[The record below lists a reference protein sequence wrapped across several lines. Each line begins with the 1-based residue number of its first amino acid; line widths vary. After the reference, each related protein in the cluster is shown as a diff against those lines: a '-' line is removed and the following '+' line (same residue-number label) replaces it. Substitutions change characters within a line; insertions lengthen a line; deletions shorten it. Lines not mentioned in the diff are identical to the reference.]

1 MSIRSRSILS
11 GFLLLPLWAPPMVK
25 AADDSPIKAAS
36 PVSNDPACLPAWI
49 APPITPPG
57 VQADHSA
64 EADNISQPDELT
76 YDLTGN
82 VVLKRPG
89 LVVLSDRVQL
99 NRLNEEANAFGQVQ
113 FQRDGLIV
121 TSQSAHL
128 NHQKQTAQLKDARY
142 QFIDTR
148 AHGTAKQI
156 DVDQKANLAEL
167 EKASFTTCP
176 LVQYSWQARNG
187 DIKTSEKYDWELD
200 FGHLQ
205 INNNKRRIY
214 GYNTWLYFQ
223 TVPVFY
229 TPYID
234 FPMDDRASGFLF
246 PTIGSYRPLTRDT
259 AENYVAVP
267 YYFNL
272 APNYDDTLTV
282 MKMQDRGWVVDNE
295 FRYLLPNSSAQLS
308 LTGLNDQVTSKEG
321 LSYIDE
327 NGDPAYGEKIDQRW
341 RAKLIA
347 QQQWAPGLNS
357 NILWHELSDKYFYTD
372 IPVES
377 ALDSASYTQ
386 RYINLNYNKD
396 NLQAGVHILNYLRL
410 RDDAAYN
417 YEKRPEVTLNYFHPF
432 ETEGLRNVSI
442 NLPVTSTEF
451 QIAPQAHKP
460 EAQRNV
466 FSPSA
471 QYQYYKPYGSF
482 KAEAVAN
489 KVHYYMEDNGYNTS
503 GQNQLDI
510 TVPQYALY
518 GKLIFER
525 DFSLA
530 GFDMVQTLEPE
541 VQYLYVPYQDQSR
554 IPLFDTSTRSL
565 DFTNLFSY
573 NRFSGSD
580 RIGDTNQVSA
590 ALTTRF
596 LKRDGTPLA
605 EAGLGQIFYFAD
617 RQVTLNSTATN
628 TELAQNTQNVSDY
641 YVKLGFTAG
650 PVYFASTSQYD
661 NRNYEL
667 TNSNSRLKF
676 GLSSDFNL
684 LMTHLITNQNQPG
697 EQEDLAAG
705 LTWQLT
711 SKWGVGGYINYDFTK
726 ERKTEVQSAIRYDSC
741 CWASE
746 LSLKETQLDNGLYN
760 YSIQYVI
767 EFKGLST
774 VGTPF
779 KEYLND
785 KLNF

>member
-1 MSIRSRSILS
+1 M
-11 GFLLLPLWAPPMVK
+11 
-25 AADDSPIKAAS
+25 
-36 PVSNDPACLPAWI
+36 
-49 APPITPPG
+49 
-57 VQADHSA
+57 QADHSA

-187 DIKTSEKYDWELD
+187 DIETSEKYDWELD

-295 FRYLLPNSSAQLS
+295 FRYLQPHSSAQLS

-327 NGDPAYGEKIDQRW
+327 NGDPAYGEKIEQRW

-377 ALDSASYTQ
+377 TLDSASYTQ

-396 NLQAGVHILNYLRL
+396 NLQAGVHILNYL
-410 RDDAAYN
+410 AYAMMPPTTM
-417 YEKRPEVTLNYFHPF
+417 KTSGSHAQLLSPF
-432 ETEGLRNVSI
+432 RNG
-442 NLPVTSTEF
+442 
-451 QIAPQAHKP
+451 
-460 EAQRNV
+460 R
-466 FSPSA
+466 SA
-471 QYQYYKPYGSF
+471 QCQ
-482 KAEAVAN
+482 
-489 KVHYYMEDNGYNTS
+489 H
-503 GQNQLDI
+503 
-510 TVPQYALY
+510 
-518 GKLIFER
+518 
-525 DFSLA
+525 
-530 GFDMVQTLEPE
+530 
-541 VQYLYVPYQDQSR
+541 
-554 IPLFDTSTRSL
+554 
-565 DFTNLFSY
+565 
-573 NRFSGSD
+573 
-580 RIGDTNQVSA
+580 
-590 ALTTRF
+590 
-596 LKRDGTPLA
+596 
-605 EAGLGQIFYFAD
+605 
-617 RQVTLNSTATN
+617 
-628 TELAQNTQNVSDY
+628 
-641 YVKLGFTAG
+641 
-650 PVYFASTSQYD
+650 
-661 NRNYEL
+661 
-667 TNSNSRLKF
+667 
-676 GLSSDFNL
+676 
-684 LMTHLITNQNQPG
+684 
-697 EQEDLAAG
+697 
-705 LTWQLT
+705 
-711 SKWGVGGYINYDFTK
+711 
-726 ERKTEVQSAIRYDSC
+726 
-741 CWASE
+741 
-746 LSLKETQLDNGLYN
+746 
-760 YSIQYVI
+760 
-767 EFKGLST
+767 
-774 VGTPF
+774 
-779 KEYLND
+779 
-785 KLNF
+785 